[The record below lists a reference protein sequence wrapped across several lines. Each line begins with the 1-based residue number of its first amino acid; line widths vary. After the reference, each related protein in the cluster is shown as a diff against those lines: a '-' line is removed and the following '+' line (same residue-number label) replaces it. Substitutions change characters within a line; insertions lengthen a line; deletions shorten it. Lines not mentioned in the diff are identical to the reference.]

1 MNKKKTLR
9 RELIEWGVFLGI
21 IAGLYL
27 TGLHTP
33 VFGFL
38 QGLVLQTGLFRPS
51 VSEDAALSAD
61 YGFTLIDRQGR
72 PVPFEEFR
80 GKVVFVNFWATWCP
94 PCVAEMPDIHRLFQR
109 VGQEPG
115 IAFAMIALDDDF
127 GKSLSFVDKKDFTFP
142 VYRLGSALPPDFQS
156 NSIPTTFLL
165 GKDGRIV
172 SRKAGMAKYNTESF
186 RSLML
191 RLAAE

>member
-51 VSEDAALSAD
+51 VLEDAALPAD
-61 YGFTLIDRQGR
+61 YSFNLIDRQGR
-72 PVPFEEFR
+72 PLSFEEFR

-94 PCVAEMPDIHRLFQR
+94 PCVAEMPDIHRLYER
-109 VGQEPG
+109 IGHEPD
-115 IAFAMIALDDDF
+115 IAFAMIALDEDF
-127 GKSLSFVDKKDFTFP
+127 GKALSFLDKKGFTFP
-142 VYRLGSALPPDFQS
+142 VYRPGSALPPDFQS
-156 NSIPTTFLL
+156 TSIPTTFLL